1 MAVRVLPAGT
11 IGIPLNPTPAPEPPP
26 LEVED
31 DVPTLHLV
39 GRSEQRLAQAL
50 FETEAVDEPYSPDT
64 VRALRLLAMDNLVDI
79 IQLREAVQER
89 DAQVAALTG
98 EVDMWRTRALEE
110 HAQRGVEQTRGR
122 PPRARAGDRAAQRAD
137 PQRDP
142 VRRAGLA
149 PQALVPAHR
158 RALIRARLAVGCV
171 AAPAPR

>member
-11 IGIPLNPTPAPEPPP
+11 VGIPLDSPPTPEPPP

-50 FETEAVDEPYSPDT
+50 FQTEAVDEPYSPET

-89 DAQVAALTG
+89 DAQIAELTG
-98 EVDMWRTRALEE
+98 EVDMWRTRAVEG
-110 HAQRGVEQTRGR
+110 HVQRAVEQRE
-122 PPRARAGDRAAQRAD
+122 A
-137 PQRDP
+137 
-142 VRRAGLA
+142 VRRERE
-149 PQALVPAHR
+149 LVTVLHSE
-158 RALIRARLAVGCV
+158 LIRNEILSGELAWRRKPWFRRIGQH
-171 AAPAPR
+171 

>member
-79 IQLREAVQER
+79 IQLRETVQER
-89 DAQVAALTG
+89 DAQIVELTG
-98 EVDMWRTRALEE
+98 EVDMWRTRAVEG
-110 HAQRGVEQTRGR
+110 HVQRAVEQRE
-122 PPRARAGDRAAQRAD
+122 A
-137 PQRDP
+137 
-142 VRRAGLA
+142 VRRERE
-149 PQALVPAHR
+149 LVTVLHSE
-158 RALIRARLAVGCV
+158 LIRNETLSGELAWRRKPWFRRIGQ
-171 AAPAPR
+171 R

>member
-50 FETEAVDEPYSPDT
+50 FETDGVDEPYSPDT

-89 DAQVAALTG
+89 DAQIAELTG
-98 EVDMWRTRALEE
+98 EVDLWRTRAVEG
-110 HAQRGVEQTRGR
+110 HVQRAVEQRE
-122 PPRARAGDRAAQRAD
+122 A
-137 PQRDP
+137 
-142 VRRAGLA
+142 VRRERE
-149 PQALVPAHR
+149 LVTVLHSE
-158 RALIRARLAVGCV
+158 LIRNETLSGELAWRRKPWFRRIGQH
-171 AAPAPR
+171 